1 MTTNSL
7 HLKGRGLG
15 RTLAVAA
22 LFLAAFMNLL
32 DVTIVNLALP
42 VIQSELRAT
51 PTQLEWVL
59 VIYVLAFGA
68 GLLPFGRF
76 GDAFGRMKLF
86 CWGIIF
92 FITSSITCGFAQNI
106 ETLIAAR
113 GFQGV
118 AAAMMVPQVLAIV
131 HVLFEPEERGK
142 IIGIFATVNGLGAIV
157 GPILGG
163 AIVSADLGG
172 LSWRPIFLI
181 NLPLGLLSLFG
192 ALVFLPKMPVLHKQA
207 LDWVGACTFAS
218 VILGITYP
226 LVEGRALGWPVWCF
240 VMLVSSL
247 LLAVFFVRLQLK
259 RSQKKL
265 PQLIPVSL
273 LRDKAFVTGLL
284 VVALFF
290 SGISGVMFILAIFL
304 QWGHGFSPLQ
314 AGLASAFHPVGVM
327 VASSLTARLGARFLV
342 SRLVVGAALLLIG
355 MTSLQLVILISS
367 GPFSVS
373 DFIAPLLTIGAGM
386 GTAISALFQSVL
398 LRVSG
403 PDAGAG
409 SGILQTFQQLGIAL
423 GITIVG
429 QIFFGVLGQAGDPE
443 TFNSAASKAL
453 LYSIGVYLL
462 LTLMHLASLR
472 KSRSLSTVPNEQG

>member
-7 HLKGRGLG
+7 HLKGRALS
-15 RTLAVAA
+15 RPLAVAA

-42 VIQSELRAT
+42 VMKSELNAT

-86 CWGIIF
+86 SWGIIF
-92 FITSSITCGFAQNI
+92 FISSSLICGLAQNI

-142 IIGIFATVNGLGAIV
+142 IIGIFATVNGLGAVV

-163 AIVSADLGG
+163 AIVSADMAD

-181 NLPLGLLSLFG
+181 NLPLGLLSLLG
-192 ALVFLPKMPVLHKQA
+192 ALVFLPKMPAAHKQSP
-207 LDWVGACTFAS
+207 DWIGACTFAC

-240 VMLVSSL
+240 VMLVSSV
-247 LLAVFFVRLQLK
+247 LLAAFFVRSQLK
-259 RSQKKL
+259 RAQKGL
-265 PQLIPVSL
+265 LQLIPASL
-273 LRDKAFVTGLL
+273 LRDKAFMTGLL
-284 VVALFF
+284 VISLFF

-304 QWGHGFSPLQ
+304 QWGHGFSPLD

-327 VASSLTARLGARFLV
+327 IASSLTAGLGARFLV
-342 SRLVVGAALLLIG
+342 SRLAVGAGLLLIG
-355 MTSLQLVILISS
+355 MTSLQLVILMSS

-373 DFIAPLLTIGAGM
+373 DFIAPLLIIGAGM
-386 GTAISALFQSVL
+386 GTAIAALFQSVL
-398 LRVSG
+398 QRVSG

-409 SGILQTFQQLGIAL
+409 SGILQTFQQLGIVL

-429 QIFFGVLGQAGDPE
+429 QIFFSVLGPASDPE
-443 TFNSAASKAL
+443 TFNSAANNAL
-453 LYSIGVYLL
+453 LYSIAVYLL
-462 LTLMHLASLR
+462 LTLIHLASLL
-472 KSRSLSTVPNEQG
+472 KSRRMRALS

>member
-1 MTTNSL
+1 MTPNSL
-7 HLKGRGLG
+7 HLKGRARG
-15 RTLAVAA
+15 RPLAVAA

-86 CWGIIF
+86 SWGIIF
-92 FITSSITCGFAQNI
+92 FISSSLICGLAQNV

-118 AAAMMVPQVLAIV
+118 TAAMMVPQVLAIV

-142 IIGIFATVNGLGAIV
+142 IIGIFATVNGFGAV
-157 GPILGG
+157 AGPILGG
-163 AIVSADLGG
+163 AIVSADLAD

-181 NLPLGLLSLFG
+181 NLPLGLLSLLG
-192 ALVFLPKMPVLHKQA
+192 ALVFLPKMPPAHKQSP
-207 LDWVGACTFAS
+207 DWIGACTFVS
-218 VILGITYP
+218 IILGITYP

-240 VMLVSSL
+240 ALIAVSGI
-247 LLAVFFVRLQLK
+247 LAVFFVGSQLK
-259 RSQKKL
+259 RAQKNL
-265 PQLIPVSL
+265 LQLIPASL
-273 LRDKAFVTGLL
+273 LRDKAFLSGL
-284 VVALFF
+284 VVISLFF
-290 SGISGVMFILAIFL
+290 SGVSGVMFILAIFL
-304 QWGHGFSPLQ
+304 QWGHGFSPLD

-327 VASSLTARLGARFLV
+327 IASSLTVRLGARFLAP
-342 SRLVVGAALLLIG
+342 RLAAGAGLLLIG
-355 MTSLQLVILISS
+355 MTSLQLVILMSS
-367 GPFSVS
+367 GPFSVL
-373 DFIAPLLTIGAGM
+373 DFIAPLLLIGVGM
-386 GTAISALFQSVL
+386 GTAISAMFQSVL

-409 SGILQTFQQLGIAL
+409 SGILQTFQQLGIAI

-429 QIFFGVLGQAGDPE
+429 QIFFSALGQASDPE
-443 TFNSAASKAL
+443 TFNSAASHAL

-462 LTLMHLASLR
+462 LTLIHLASLL
-472 KSRSLSTVPNEQG
+472 KSKKMSTA